1 MKSFLREMEEKF
13 MELEDYCD
21 SCDRVKS
28 QCVCDESELDEIS
41 TTGGVAG
48 YNTPNAFSKKGADD
62 DTVEA
67 LGMKRVKIKESVNTP
82 ASFRWK
88 DTGYQKPESPEETSQ
103 DKFPFSNDMEKWPN
117 KDQEYPVK
125 FTNQPYGTA
134 NITDK
139 SSKVYEMMDQKY
151 EQLIESY
158 RRFATEDKHLS
169 PEKKVK
175 NTIKELA
182 KKLQEIE
189 TLVNYNTKLKTESG
203 VAASSYGSST
213 QTALTKISEK
223 LIKISERV
231 RALGE

>member
-21 SCDRVKS
+21 ACDRVKS

-48 YNTPNAFSKKGADD
+48 YNTPNAFSKTGADD

-67 LGMKRVKIKESVNTP
+67 LGMKRVKIKESVNTLP
-82 ASFRWK
+82 TFRWK

-103 DKFPFSNDMEKWPN
+103 DKFPFSNDTDKWPN
-117 KDQEYPVK
+117 EDQEYPVK

-134 NITDK
+134 NIPDK
-139 SSKVYEMMDQKY
+139 SSKVYEMMDRKY

-203 VAASSYGSST
+203 VSASTYGSST
-213 QTALTKISEK
+213 QNALTKISEK